1 MKPAPDPGL
10 DEAGGFEAAFLESD
24 LCVKCNIC
32 TSACPVAAATEA
44 FPGPKSVGPQMAR
57 FRSPGTDLPDPHV
70 AWCSGCGV
78 CSRVCPHGVPVAEMN
93 ILAKAQLPS
102 TGLRALRDWALSRPP
117 EIARLSRPIR
127 PLASAVLRSRT
138 LRIGAQK
145 LVGLAAEAPLPGVA
159 GSSLR
164 RQESRR
170 VRDLPGDDDGQPR
183 VAYFHG
189 CSTDDYEPWVGDAAL
204 RVLDHLGV
212 RVEIPPQ
219 VCCGLPLQS
228 NGNLRAARSRAL
240 HNLESLG
247 PWAERGIP
255 IVGTSTSCTLAL
267 KHEYRAVLNLAGPA
281 VERLS
286 QATYDIF
293 EYLEHVL
300 RVEPES
306 LTLHPVERTALYHAP
321 CQLRAHGI
329 GTPAVA
335 FLRAIPG
342 LGLTVSTSE
351 CCGVAGTYGLKAERF
366 DVASAVGAEL
376 VAQARDSAS
385 EILLSDSET
394 CRWWMQARAGL
405 PAFHPIEVLA
415 ISLGVAGPQ
424 TYARWA
430 A

>member
-1 MKPAPDPGL
+1 
-10 DEAGGFEAAFLESD
+10 
-24 LCVKCNIC
+24 
-32 TSACPVAAATEA
+32 
-44 FPGPKSVGPQMAR
+44 
-57 FRSPGTDLPDPHV
+57 
-70 AWCSGCGV
+70 
-78 CSRVCPHGVPVAEMN
+78 
-93 ILAKAQLPS
+93 
-102 TGLRALRDWALSRPP
+102 
-117 EIARLSRPIR
+117 
-127 PLASAVLRSRT
+127 
-138 LRIGAQK
+138 
-145 LVGLAAEAPLPGVA
+145 
-159 GSSLR
+159 
-164 RQESRR
+164 
-170 VRDLPGDDDGQPR
+170 
-183 VAYFHG
+183 
-189 CSTDDYEPWVGDAAL
+189 
-204 RVLDHLGV
+204 
-212 RVEIPPQ
+212 
-219 VCCGLPLQS
+219 
-228 NGNLRAARSRAL
+228 
-240 HNLESLG
+240 LG

-329 GTPAVA
+329 GIPAVA